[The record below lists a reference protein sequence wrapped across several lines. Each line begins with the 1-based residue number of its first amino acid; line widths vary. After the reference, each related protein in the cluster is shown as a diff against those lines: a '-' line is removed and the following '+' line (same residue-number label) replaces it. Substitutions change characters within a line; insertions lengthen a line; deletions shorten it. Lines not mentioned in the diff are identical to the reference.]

1 MTKLARIGAPA
12 LFEQLARR
20 LGGGRLV
27 YAKPLR
33 IGERAVIPVSRVRV
47 RGGFGFGQGGG
58 EDGGGAGGWLDAR
71 PAGFIDVG
79 PEGARYEAIPREQ
92 GRAAAIVAGVA
103 AGALAGTA
111 VAGTVL
117 SARALTR
124 LGRAALP
131 TARRVGRWS
140 SRQARLPSPRL
151 SLRR

>member
-1 MTKLARIGAPA
+1 MAKVARIGPTAV
-12 LFEQLARR
+12 FSQLARR

-27 YAKPLR
+27 YGKPLR
-33 IGERAVIPVSRVRV
+33 LADRAVIPVSRVRV
-47 RGGFGFGQGGG
+47 TGGFGFGGRGPDEGGG
-58 EDGGGAGGWLDAR
+58 GGGSVNAR

-79 PEGARYEAIPREQ
+79 PEGARYEEIPREH
-92 GRAAAIVAGVA
+92 GRAAAIAAGVA

-140 SRQARLPSPRL
+140 SRRARLPSPRR